1 LPHADLARLF
11 RPDSVAVIGA
21 AERPDS
27 VGCIALQNLLHGR
40 FEGPVM
46 PVAPGHRAVAG
57 VLAYPDIDALPLV
70 PDLAL
75 LCDDDDSRNA
85 DLIDKLGRRGTSIA
99 IVLGASRDSAALRR
113 AARPHGLRILGA
125 NSLGVMVPSARLN
138 ASFTHAAA
146 HAGNI
151 AFVSQSGAMC
161 STILDWARPRGIG
174 FSHFV
179 SLGAADDVDFGD
191 VLDQLANDD
200 DAKAILLYIE
210 TIHERRDFVT
220 AARAAARN
228 KPLLLLKAGRSAF
241 NGPIGTFLS
250 ESLATPDEVFDAVA
264 RRTGALRVDHIDEL
278 FAAVETLARNRHVRG
293 ERLAILCNGADAG
306 LMAAD
311 ELALSGGAT
320 PASLP
325 DGLVASLSAVTPP
338 ASPPRNPVDLG
349 VAALPQQYADAL
361 GLLAQE
367 PDLDAVLAI
376 HAPTVLADG
385 VEIARAVAAAY
396 RRLGGNVLTC
406 WLGDETA
413 QPARRLLSEAGLPC
427 YETLGHAVR
436 GFRHM
441 VDYRRNQR
449 MLLETPPSALV
460 EDRRARPTARPAI
473 ERGLAR
479 PDGFLTDPDARKV
492 LLAYGIRTLESELAA
507 DPEAAATVADRLGYP
522 VALTYSSP
530 DVPRKWDVGGVALNL
545 ENAEAVRSAAEAM
558 HRRVCGTAPHARFE
572 GFGIQ
577 RMALRPHARQ
587 LMIGIACD
595 ALFGPVLVFGE
606 GGRAVEVIR
615 DHALA
620 LPPLNRLLARHLIS
634 QTRVVRRLEA
644 QGMRPAADLDAIADA
659 LVALSAMLADHPEI
673 IACDIN
679 PLFADEQG
687 VLAVDARIR
696 VAPADQSDRRRVS
709 IRSYPSETEEVV
721 ALPGGASIL
730 LRPVRPEDESAL
742 AELVAR
748 MEENDLRNRFLGR
761 ARKFDHPQLARLTQ
775 IDYDR
780 EMAFIATRESA
791 DRRQEV
797 LGEVRTVTD
806 PDNRRAELA
815 ILVRSDLKRAGLGRI
830 LMRKIVDHH
839 RARGT
844 AAIAA
849 QVLAHNAAML
859 GLAREFDFVMSRSNE
874 PELIECRL
882 GLPHGTS
889 ADRPQSC

>member
-1 LPHADLARLF
+1 
-11 RPDSVAVIGA
+11 
-21 AERPDS
+21 
-27 VGCIALQNLLHGR
+27 
-40 FEGPVM
+40 
-46 PVAPGHRAVAG
+46 
-57 VLAYPDIDALPLV
+57 
-70 PDLAL
+70 
-75 LCDDDDSRNA
+75 
-85 DLIDKLGRRGTSIA
+85 
-99 IVLGASRDSAALRR
+99 
-113 AARPHGLRILGA
+113 
-125 NSLGVMVPSARLN
+125 
-138 ASFTHAAA
+138 
-146 HAGNI
+146 
-151 AFVSQSGAMC
+151 
-161 STILDWARPRGIG
+161 
-174 FSHFV
+174 
-179 SLGAADDVDFGD
+179 
-191 VLDQLANDD
+191 
-200 DAKAILLYIE
+200 
-210 TIHERRDFVT
+210 
-220 AARAAARN
+220 
-228 KPLLLLKAGRSAF
+228 
-241 NGPIGTFLS
+241 
-250 ESLATPDEVFDAVA
+250 
-264 RRTGALRVDHIDEL
+264 
-278 FAAVETLARNRHVRG
+278 
-293 ERLAILCNGADAG
+293 
-306 LMAAD
+306 
-311 ELALSGGAT
+311 
-320 PASLP
+320 
-325 DGLVASLSAVTPP
+325 
-338 ASPPRNPVDLG
+338 
-349 VAALPQQYADAL
+349 
-361 GLLAQE
+361 
-367 PDLDAVLAI
+367 
-376 HAPTVLADG
+376 
-385 VEIARAVAAAY
+385 
-396 RRLGGNVLTC
+396 
-406 WLGDETA
+406 
-413 QPARRLLSEAGLPC
+413 
-427 YETLGHAVR
+427 
-436 GFRHM
+436 
-441 VDYRRNQR
+441 

-558 HRRVCGTAPHARFE
+558 HRRVSGTAPHARFE

-644 QGMRPAADLDAIADA
+644 QGTRPAANLDAIADA

-791 DRRQEV
+791 DRGQEV